1 MTPLPTPIRVVQYGL
16 GPIGLSCVRTV
27 LEKQSTG
34 RIELVGAIDIDPN
47 KVGRTIGEL
56 TGDACNVVVSD
67 DAQETLHTT
76 NPHVV
81 LHTTSSSLQQ
91 IEEQLKTCVMAG
103 ANVVSSSEQLFS
115 PYENDPEVAGRLAQY
130 AETTERTIVGTGV
143 NPGYAMDL
151 LALMATGVCTSVRQV
166 GVVRRVDAGQR
177 RLPLQQKVGAG
188 LTRSAFVERK
198 KKGSFGHVGLVD
210 SCRVVVKGL
219 GWSTSASITETLEP
233 VIASKTVT
241 TPYLMVQ
248 SGQVAGIHQVATATV
263 DHRVLCT
270 LELYMYVGAENA
282 CDQITIEGDPPIKLV
297 VEGGIF
303 GDTATVGALIN
314 AIPAAL
320 NAAPGLQDPLNLPTP
335 RCFLP

>member
-16 GPIGLSCVRTV
+16 GPIGLSCVQTV

-34 RIELVGAIDIDPN
+34 RIKLVGAIDIDPN

-166 GVVRRVDAGQR
+166 GVVRRVECWSETASLATKGRGWVDAQR
-177 RLPLQQKVGAG
+177 
-188 LTRSAFVERK
+188 F
-198 KKGSFGHVGLVD
+198 
-210 SCRVVVKGL
+210 C
-219 GWSTSASITETLEP
+219 
-233 VIASKTVT
+233 
-241 TPYLMVQ
+241 
-248 SGQVAGIHQVATATV
+248 
-263 DHRVLCT
+263 
-270 LELYMYVGAENA
+270 GAEEEREFWPCWA
-282 CDQITIEGDPPIKLV
+282 GRFVPS
-297 VEGGIF
+297 GH
-303 GDTATVGALIN
+303 
-314 AIPAAL
+314 
-320 NAAPGLQDPLNLPTP
+320 
-335 RCFLP
+335 